1 MKYIPIK
8 EEDSNLQKYYTPKI
22 GFNGDKMLQI
32 KLNGINGAGK
42 YALVSPEDYPR
53 LARFSWYYRE
63 GYALAK
69 IDGHEIRMHRY
80 IMDVHDP
87 DMIVDH
93 KDRNRLNN
101 TRGNLR
107 IINYLENANNRTDN
121 VFIDCFGEKKTI
133 AEWSRDARCVV
144 SYDALRARIR
154 KGIEPWAAILAPG
167 GEHPAEAG
175 RNDIVA

>member
-1 MKYIPIK
+1 
-8 EEDSNLQKYYTPKI
+8 
-22 GFNGDKMLQI
+22 MLQI

>member
-1 MKYIPIK
+1 
-8 EEDSNLQKYYTPKI
+8 
-22 GFNGDKMLQI
+22 MLQI

-53 LARFSWYYRE
+53 LVRFSWYYRE

-69 IDGHEIRMHRY
+69 IDSHEIRMHRY

-101 TRGNLR
+101 TRENLR
-107 IINYLENANNRTDN
+107 VINYLENANNRTDN
-121 VFIDCFGEKKTI
+121 VFIDCFGETKTI
-133 AEWSRDARCVV
+133 AEWSRDPRCMV
-144 SYDALRARIR
+144 SYDTLRARIR
-154 KGIEPWAAILAPG
+154 KGIEVWAAILAPG
-167 GEHPAEAG
+167 GEQPAEAG
-175 RNDIVA
+175 RDDIAAE

>member
-1 MKYIPIK
+1 
-8 EEDSNLQKYYTPKI
+8 
-22 GFNGDKMLQI
+22 MLQI

-53 LARFSWYYRE
+53 LVRHSWYYRE

-69 IDGHEIRMHRY
+69 IDSHEIRMHRY

-87 DMIVDH
+87 DLIVDH

-107 IINYLENANNRTDN
+107 VINYLENANNRTDN

-133 AEWSRDARCVV
+133 AEWSRDERCVV

-167 GEHPAEAG
+167 EE
-175 RNDIVA
+175 REETV